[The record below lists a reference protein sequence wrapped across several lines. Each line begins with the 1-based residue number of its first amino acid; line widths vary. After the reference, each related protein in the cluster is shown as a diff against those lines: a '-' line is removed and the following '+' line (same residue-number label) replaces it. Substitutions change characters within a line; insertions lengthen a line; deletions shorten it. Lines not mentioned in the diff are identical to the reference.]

1 MINFFQP
8 EVTFVINYLI
18 QCTVWKTGI
27 VSKRLRNSRKTAFH
41 CISIRV
47 FNWNSEWLTATSWKS
62 NNGWAS
68 CYWGRINFAIIW
80 SWRKVNGSFYSPA
93 ARTTIM
99 TKSDPTAT
107 WKTEIKDK
115 KQSAREFL
123 FRWKMYQNYIGT
135 SEYQYPLPCTCY
147 AKLLHKYIR
156 CSLIVK
162 NINRLPWDI
171 FSLSRKHRN
180 LSWTYLTCHSFS
192 LLLKVCVKLFSPTVQ
207 SSVVL

>member
-1 MINFFQP
+1 M
-8 EVTFVINYLI
+8 TFAINYLS
-18 QCTVWKTGI
+18 QCTVRKTGI
-27 VSKRLRNSRKTAFH
+27 VSERLWSSRKTAFH

-115 KQSAREFL
+115 KQSARELIAKILFFNLVSKPSKRAIVKLIFYFFL

-135 SEYQYPLPCTCY
+135 SGPYHPPPCTCY
-147 AKLLHKYIR
+147 AKLLHK
-156 CSLIVK
+156 
-162 NINRLPWDI
+162 
-171 FSLSRKHRN
+171 
-180 LSWTYLTCHSFS
+180 
-192 LLLKVCVKLFSPTVQ
+192 
-207 SSVVL
+207 